1 VEFAIMSAINTQKLI
16 PDPQVAKDLGRSLR
30 TLARWDE
37 DPKLNFPK
45 PIPIKGRKYRDADEL
60 ASWLRE
66 RAMASVSPAAPSAD
80 PTAKFAPKR

>member
-1 VEFAIMSAINTQKLI
+1 MTATDNPKLI

-45 PIPIKGRKYRDADEL
+45 PVPIKGRKYRRADEL
-60 ASWLRE
+60 AAWLKAR
-66 RAMASVSPAAPSAD
+66 VLSA
-80 PTAKFAPKR
+80 